1 MVDLNLPAPLLTV
14 LVVVFRPRLAELAAC
29 LQSLASAR
37 AEGVDLG
44 VRLWHNDDGAA
55 ATTGLAELYE
65 QLRAAGLPLQLEG
78 GQGNLGFGGGIN
90 AMLPSL
96 SSPYTLLLNQDA
108 IPEPGALALLAATAQ
123 ADADDVAAWEM
134 RQIPYEHPKDYD
146 PVSGSTEW
154 CSGAAVLLRTAALQA
169 VGGFEPRI
177 FMYCEDVD
185 LSWRLRCAGWRLRYL
200 PRCAVVHHTY
210 SEPGEVKPLALLGS
224 VYANLC
230 LRTRYAGR
238 REVLQGL
245 GMALRRWLARQA
257 FAGQRMGI
265 AKAIVR
271 FARNYAYFRST
282 RQAAAGFEPR
292 FAGWDYERR
301 REGAFHAFK
310 AQAEQPVPAPLVS
323 ILVRTHHRPGF
334 LRQALASLAQQTHR
348 PLEVVVVEDGSADG
362 EAVCAEFA
370 GRLDLRYFRL
380 DPAQGRSKA
389 GNRALAEARGEWLG
403 FLDDDDLLYADHVEV
418 LLQAAREA
426 GVPGAYGLAWC
437 ARTRVLA
444 EVQGLVE
451 ESFRSVEPDE
461 PFSRLRLWHHN
472 LMPIQAVL
480 FHRSLYER
488 QGGFVEDMDQLEDWN
503 LWTRFTIDAEFLQ
516 LRKLTSLYRVPADFA
531 EAARRQA
538 VLDAAYDEAVRR
550 QERIKFTADPLRV
563 RHLAGDFAR
572 QNALIHVDRQQL
584 FSMVGAWPWLAR
596 LNVWRT
602 LVWQRWCRNRKRGSA

>member
-1 MVDLNLPAPLLTV
+1 MADLNQVGPALTV
-14 LVVVFRPRLAELAAC
+14 LVVVYRPRLAELSAC
-29 LQSLASAR
+29 LQSLVDAR
-37 AEGVDLG
+37 AAGLDVRL
-44 VRLWHNDDGAA
+44 RLWHNDEGAA
-55 ATTGLAELYE
+55 AT
-65 QLRAAGLPLQLEG
+65 AGLPEQYQELQRGGLPVQVEG
-78 GQGNLGFGGGIN
+78 GQGNLGFGRGIN
-90 AMLPSL
+90 AMLPGL
-96 SSPYTLLLNQDA
+96 ATALVLLLNQDA
-108 IPEPGALALLAATAQ
+108 IPEPGALALLAQTA
-123 ADADDVAAWEM
+123 ASDADDVAAWEM

-146 PVSGSTEW
+146 PVTGVTEW

-169 VGGFEPRI
+169 SGGFEPRI

-238 REVLQGL
+238 RQVLQGL
-245 GMALRRWLARQA
+245 GMALRQLMAPQS
-257 FAGQRMGI
+257 FAGRRTGI
-265 AKAIVR
+265 AKAIAR
-271 FARNYAYFRST
+271 FARNYAYFRAT
-282 RQAAAGFEPR
+282 RQAAPGFEPR
-292 FAGWDYERR
+292 FAGWDYEVR

-310 AQAEQPVPAPLVS
+310 ALADQPAPAPLVS

-334 LRQALASLAQQTHR
+334 LRQALASIAQQTHR
-348 PLEVVVVEDGSADG
+348 PLEVVVVEDGSAGG

-370 GRLDLRYFRL
+370 DLVDVRYFRL
-380 DPAQGRSKA
+380 DPAQGRSRA
-389 GNRALAEARGEWLG
+389 GNRALAEARGEWIG

-418 LLQAAREA
+418 LLQGARDA
-426 GVPGAYGLAWC
+426 GLPGAYGLAWC

-444 EVQGLVE
+444 EDRGLVE

-480 FHRSLYER
+480 FHRSLYDR
-488 QGGFVEDMDQLEDWN
+488 HGGFVEDMDQLEDWN
-503 LWTRFTIDAEFLQ
+503 LWTRFTIDADFVQ
-516 LRKLTSLYRVPADFA
+516 LRKVTSLYRVPADFA

-538 VLDAAYDEAVRR
+538 DLDAAYDEAVRR
-550 QERIKFTADPLRV
+550 QEAIKFTADPLRV

-596 LNVWRT
+596 LNLWRT
-602 LVWQRWCRNRKRGSA
+602 LVWRRRS

>member
-1 MVDLNLPAPLLTV
+1 MVY
-14 LVVVFRPRLAELAAC
+14 RPRLVELSAC
-29 LQSLASAR
+29 LNSLLAAR
-37 AEGVDLG
+37 AEGLDLRL
-44 VRLWHNDDGAA
+44 RLWHNDDGAA
-55 ATTGLAELYE
+55 ATSGLADLYR
-65 QLRAAGLPLQLEG
+65 QVQAAGLPVQVEG
-78 GQGNLGFGGGIN
+78 GQGNLGFGCGIN
-90 AMLPSL
+90 AMLPGL
-96 SSPYTLLLNQDA
+96 ATPYALVLNQDA
-108 IPEPGALALLAATAQ
+108 IPEPGALALLARTAAT
-123 ADADDVAAWEM
+123 DADDVAAWEM

-146 PVSGSTEW
+146 PVTGETEW

-238 REVLQGL
+238 RQVLQGL
-245 GMALRRWLARQA
+245 GMAVREMLAPQSFAGRRW
-257 FAGQRMGI
+257 GI
-265 AKAIVR
+265 AKGIAR
-271 FARNYAYFRST
+271 FLRNYAYFRAT

-292 FAGWDYERR
+292 FAGWDYEVR
-301 REGAFHAFK
+301 REGAFHAFESQ
-310 AQAEQPVPAPLVS
+310 AQRPGPAPLVS

-334 LRQALASLAQQTHR
+334 LRQALASIAQQTHR
-348 PLEVVVVEDGSADG
+348 PLEVVVVEDGSSDG
-362 EAVCAEFA
+362 QSVCAEFA
-370 GRLDLRYFRL
+370 QRIDVRYFRL
-380 DPAQGRSKA
+380 DPAQGRSRA
-389 GNRALAEARGEWLG
+389 GNRAMAEARGEWLG

-418 LLQAAREA
+418 LLQAARA
-426 GVPGAYGLAWC
+426 AATPGAYGLAWC
-437 ARTRVLA
+437 ARTRVVNEA
-444 EVQGLVE
+444 QGLVE
-451 ESFRSVEPDE
+451 ESFRGVAPDE

-488 QGGFVEDMDQLEDWN
+488 HGGFAEDMDQLEDWN
-503 LWTRFTIDAEFLQ
+503 LWTRFTVDAEFLQ
-516 LRKLTSLYRVPADFA
+516 VRKLTSLYRVPADFA

-538 VLDAAYDEAVRR
+538 VLDAAYDDAVRR

-584 FSMVGAWPWLAR
+584 FSMVGAWPKLAR
-596 LNVWRT
+596 LNLWRT
-602 LVWQRWCRNRKRGSA
+602 LFWRGRR